1 MDKNDGSASLVRSDA
16 LLGSIRCSFVIA
28 LNALCQAATN
38 CGIIG
43 LNPTKRE
50 ITEVIVDLRKAIAVI
65 DNYKPNADL
74 IGNVKLEKEVDHV

>member
-1 MDKNDGSASLVRSDA
+1 MKTNASTTTEAELPSVRSEP

-50 ITEVIVDLRKAIAVI
+50 ITEVIVDLRKAIDVI
-65 DNYKPNADL
+65 DNYKPNA
-74 IGNVKLEKEVDHV
+74 ESEVSK